1 MVKIPSKNGFVLDKD
16 NPGQIEVDW
25 DVIDRR
31 LLELDGK
38 IVTSL
43 KCKKRNSLV
52 ESFLGFLKASPGS
65 PTLLSCTPNDIR
77 IYEGETPHSFRVGC
91 AITMALSG
99 SAENVDQVMRHIGC
113 FELRIEAYCKPGNGQ
128 FKGRF
133 IVMEHYFDEIDQIYL
148 VERLI
153 RRERIV
159 RDRTNPFLNYSE
171 EEFIDRF
178 RLRKE
183 CVLELLNEIGEH
195 LEPKQTKVS
204 SISPLNQLLIA
215 LRFYGTGCFIRVCGD
230 LFGVHEESSVSRIVK
245 RVSSALTSR
254 YKNYVVFPSG
264 NRVTEIQ
271 RGFMNHSGIPG
282 IVGAIDCTHIPIQSP
297 GGDMAELF
305 RNRKGFFSIN
315 VQAICD
321 NDLMLTN
328 VVARWPGSTHD
339 SRIFENSSVCARF
352 ERRNIPGILIG
363 DNGYPLRSYLITPL
377 LTCRTPQERRFNF
390 ALSNSR
396 VKIENVFG
404 IWKRRFPCLRNQ
416 LRFKIS
422 STLHIIIAC
431 AVLYNIARKAAIPV
445 PDDDYEGDIAVPVP
459 VLPNANQGGQAL
471 RAVLIRHFQ

>member
-1 MVKIPSKNGFVLDKD
+1 M
-16 NPGQIEVDW
+16 
-25 DVIDRR
+25 
-31 LLELDGK
+31 
-38 IVTSL
+38 
-43 KCKKRNSLV
+43 
-52 ESFLGFLKASPGS
+52 
-65 PTLLSCTPNDIR
+65 
-77 IYEGETPHSFRVGC
+77 
-91 AITMALSG
+91 
-99 SAENVDQVMRHIGC
+99 
-113 FELRIEAYCKPGNGQ
+113 
-128 FKGRF
+128 
-133 IVMEHYFDEIDQIYL
+133 
-148 VERLI
+148 
-153 RRERIV
+153 
-159 RDRTNPFLNYSE
+159 NYSE
-171 EEFIDRF
+171 EECIDRF
-178 RLRKE
+178 RLKKE

-230 LFGVHEESSVSRIVK
+230 LFGVHESSVSRIVK
-245 RVSSALTSR
+245 RVSSALASL

-282 IVGAIDCTHIPIQSP
+282 VVGAIDCTHIPIQSP

-471 RAVLIRHFQ
+471 RAVLIHFQ

>member
-1 MVKIPSKNGFVLDKD
+1 MG
-16 NPGQIEVDW
+16 
-25 DVIDRR
+25 R
-31 LLELDGK
+31 
-38 IVTSL
+38 
-43 KCKKRNSLV
+43 
-52 ESFLGFLKASPGS
+52 
-65 PTLLSCTPNDIR
+65 
-77 IYEGETPHSFRVGC
+77 
-91 AITMALSG
+91 
-99 SAENVDQVMRHIGC
+99 
-113 FELRIEAYCKPGNGQ
+113 FE
-128 FKGRF
+128 GRF
-133 IVMEHYFDEIDQIYL
+133 IVMEHYFDEMDQIYL

-215 LRFYGTGCFIRVCGD
+215 LRFYGTGCFIPVCGD
-230 LFGVHEESSVSRIVK
+230 LFGVHESSVSRIVK
-245 RVSSALTSR
+245 RVSSALASR

-363 DNGYPLRSYLITPL
+363 DNGYPFMSYLITPL
-377 LTCRTPQERRFNF
+377 LSCRTPQERRFNF